1 MDIKCKGL
9 KCLLTTDYENL
20 TKKCLNFCRVCS
32 SRRIFFSFKAG
43 ADSYG
48 YYRHLT
54 FACGTGLIIATTYW
68 QPLCSENKFS
78 TFSPSISF
86 NPPDNTE
93 TCYPLITEKL
103 RLGEIKYSPKVW
115 HHGYC
120 TGSMETQALV
130 LALKPVSWRHY
141 RIVIRTVDFGPSCL
155 GSTPAV

>member
-1 MDIKCKGL
+1 MRTSQRNVWISV
-9 KCLLTTDYENL
+9 
-20 TKKCLNFCRVCS
+20 VCS
-32 SRRIFFSFKAG
+32 SRLIFFSFKAG
-43 ADSYG
+43 ANSYG

-78 TFSPSISF
+78 TFSTSIS
-86 NPPDNTE
+86 
-93 TCYPLITEKL
+93 LILQTIL
-103 RLGEIKYSPKVW
+103 RPVILLLQRNWGLERLNNLPEVW
-115 HHGYC
+115 HYVYC
-120 TGSMETQALV
+120 TGSIEIQVLV